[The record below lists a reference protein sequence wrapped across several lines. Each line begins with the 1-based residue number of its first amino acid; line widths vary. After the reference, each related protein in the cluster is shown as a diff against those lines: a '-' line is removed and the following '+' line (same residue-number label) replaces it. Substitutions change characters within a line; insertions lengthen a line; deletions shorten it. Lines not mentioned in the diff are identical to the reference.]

1 MDGAGCCVDGV
12 GLPPACVFAGSRSS
26 WPPGRRR
33 RASAGCDGAG
43 AGLPNVGGLDG
54 AATHQ
59 PGCACLR
66 TVLRRSRSRFLGGC
80 GVLLRPEGLGGAT
93 GPGWRRVGSAGS
105 TRRRWRWFWGCTGF
119 RLEGLWRHA
128 VRGRFGLLE
137 ASPVVV
143 GASWFFCVGDGEG
156 PVAGSFPMVMRSS
169 PEGALVSDR
178 RPGPG
183 SGFRVPVDEADSGRW
198 RSRSRSSRRSR
209 YGATRASR
217 WIERS
222 ALFQAATPWRSAMRS
237 SRASSSWMIG
247 RWSST
252 RRTKA
257 DGIAGRSISTKAI
270 SGVA

>member
-1 MDGAGCCVDGV
+1 MGLAVASTASACRRLVSLLVPEVPGRLGAAGGRV
-12 GLPPACVFAGSRSS
+12 GGLRWRRGRLAE
-26 WPPGRRR
+26 RRR
-33 RASAGCDGAG
+33 RT
-43 AGLPNVGGLDG
+43 G

-105 TRRRWRWFWGCTGF
+105 TRRRWRWFGDAPDLGWKGF
-119 RLEGLWRHA
+119 GGTRSVAGLACWKPARLL
-128 VRGRFGLLE
+128 
-137 ASPVVV
+137 S

-198 RSRSRSSRRSR
+198 RSRSRSSE
-209 YGATRASR
+209 
-217 WIERS
+217 I
-222 ALFQAATPWRSAMRS
+222 ALWR
-237 SRASSSWMIG
+237 
-247 RWSST
+247 
-252 RRTKA
+252 
-257 DGIAGRSISTKAI
+257 DAGVK
-270 SGVA
+270 VD

>member
-1 MDGAGCCVDGV
+1 M
-12 GLPPACVFAGSRSS
+12 GLAVASTASACRRLVSLLVPEVPGRLVPPAG
-26 WPPGRRR
+26 
-33 RASAGCDGAG
+33 ASAGCDGAG

-128 VRGRFGLLE
+128 VRGRFICWKPARLL
-137 ASPVVV
+137 S

-183 SGFRVPVDEADSGRW
+183 SGSG
-198 RSRSRSSRRSR
+198 SRSTRLTAGGGVP
-209 YGATRASR
+209 GADRQE
-217 WIERS
+217 I
-222 ALFQAATPWRSAMRS
+222 ALWR
-237 SRASSSWMIG
+237 
-247 RWSST
+247 
-252 RRTKA
+252 
-257 DGIAGRSISTKAI
+257 DAGVK
-270 SGVA
+270 VD

>member
-1 MDGAGCCVDGV
+1 M
-12 GLPPACVFAGSRSS
+12 GLAVASTASACRRLVSLLV
-26 WPPGRRR
+26 PEVPGRLGAAGGRVG
-33 RASAGCDGAG
+33 GCDGAG

-59 PGCACLR
+59 PGLR
-66 TVLRRSRSRFLGGC
+66 LSSDCFAAVAKPVSWRMRRPAAPRRSWRSHRSRL
-80 GVLLRPEGLGGAT
+80 AA
-93 GPGWRRVGSAGS
+93 RRGAGS

-143 GASWFFCVGDGEG
+143 GGFLVFCVGDGEG

-198 RSRSRSSRRSR
+198 RSRSRSSSE
-209 YGATRASR
+209 
-217 WIERS
+217 I
-222 ALFQAATPWRSAMRS
+222 ALWR
-237 SRASSSWMIG
+237 
-247 RWSST
+247 
-252 RRTKA
+252 
-257 DGIAGRSISTKAI
+257 DAGVK
-270 SGVA
+270 VD

>member
-1 MDGAGCCVDGV
+1 M
-12 GLPPACVFAGSRSS
+12 GLAVASTASACRRLVSLLV
-26 WPPGRRR
+26 PEVPGRLGAAGGRVGGLRWRRGRLAERR
-33 RASAGCDGAG
+33 RLGRGGDASAGAAPVFGLFCGGREAGFLADAASCCAQKVLAEPPVPAGGASG
-43 AGLPNVGGLDG
+43 APV
-54 AATHQ
+54 
-59 PGCACLR
+59 
-66 TVLRRSRSRFLGGC
+66 
-80 GVLLRPEGLGGAT
+80 RPEGAGDGFGDAPDLGWKGFGGT
-93 GPGWRRVGSAGS
+93 RSVAGLAC
-105 TRRRWRWFWGCTGF
+105 WKPA
-119 RLEGLWRHA
+119 RLL
-128 VRGRFGLLE
+128 
-137 ASPVVV
+137 S

>member
-1 MDGAGCCVDGV
+1 MGLAVASTASACRRLVSLLVPEVPGRLGAAGGRV
-12 GLPPACVFAGSRSS
+12 GGLRWRRGRLAERRRL
-26 WPPGRRR
+26 GRRR
-33 RASAGCDGAG
+33 ISR
-43 AGLPNVGGLDG
+43 
-54 AATHQ
+54 
-59 PGCACLR
+59 GCACLR

-143 GASWFFCVGDGEG
+143 GGFLVFCVGDGEG

>member
-1 MDGAGCCVDGV
+1 MGLAVASTASACRRLVSLLVPEVPGRLGAAGGRV
-12 GLPPACVFAGSRSS
+12 GGLRWRRGRLAERRRRT
-26 WPPGRRR
+26 GRRR
-33 RASAGCDGAG
+33 ISR
-43 AGLPNVGGLDG
+43 
-54 AATHQ
+54 
-59 PGCACLR
+59 GCACLR

-143 GASWFFCVGDGEG
+143 GGFLVFCVGDGEG

>member
-1 MDGAGCCVDGV
+1 MGLAVASTASACRRLVSLLVPEVPGRLGAAGGRV
-12 GLPPACVFAGSRSS
+12 GGLRWRRGRLAE
-26 WPPGRRR
+26 RRR
-33 RASAGCDGAG
+33 RT
-43 AGLPNVGGLDG
+43 G

-59 PGCACLR
+59 PGLR
-66 TVLRRSRSRFLGGC
+66 LSSDCFAAVAKPVSWRMRRPAA
-80 GVLLRPEGLGGAT
+80 PEGLGGAT

-143 GASWFFCVGDGEG
+143 GGFLVFCVGDGEG